1 MALLSSIPPLLL
13 REGEACNGYQPT
25 LAPHVTAGL
34 SAFSPTGTWQGSPA
48 RERNPKAM
56 EPEIAL
62 TPIVRGATWWPYYIC
77 VHMCRVSRSGP
88 RQLSLCGPYR
98 PRLVSSVGLL
108 WYHWPLQLP
117 QFYFPLKDNIR
128 GKKKVMTTN
137 WFDGF
142 LLKIA
147 SNDGSEEIYLL
158 MRVEIFP
165 LADLWGHGPR
175 TSSESTHQI
184 LSRLEFSLDWLANS
198 FLSHRAETQKSALI
212 TPANYFDAC

>member
-1 MALLSSIPPLLL
+1 
-13 REGEACNGYQPT
+13 
-25 LAPHVTAGL
+25 
-34 SAFSPTGTWQGSPA
+34 
-48 RERNPKAM
+48 
-56 EPEIAL
+56 
-62 TPIVRGATWWPYYIC
+62 
-77 VHMCRVSRSGP
+77 MCRVSRSGP
-88 RQLSLCGPYR
+88 RQLSLCGPHR

-108 WYHWPLQLP
+108 WCHWPLQLP
-117 QFYFPLKDNIR
+117 QFYFPLRDNIR

-165 LADLWGHGPR
+165 LANFWGHGPR

-198 FLSHRAETQKSALI
+198 FLSRDPEICFNNPCKLFWCMLRFENLSVAKIEYQG
-212 TPANYFDAC
+212 ANHEIPPYSPKTNLKNYNWIMHYSTLSIRYCIYPVYKTLPTLAKWPLWD